1 MIEIETKIDQ
11 IDPAEVVRLL
21 TKNGAK
27 LVGKKLFRRWIFN
40 LEGKKGE
47 DRFIRVRTDGDT
59 ATLTYKHRSGD
70 SLANTEEIETV
81 VEDFDAAAKIISAVA
96 SEPYYQESRRTVY
109 SLDNVEVAIDEW
121 PKLPPIV
128 EIEGQSE
135 EDVKKAISRLGI
147 KGRELG
153 NIGWERVYS
162 MYGFNLRDYKI
173 LKFEEDTKR

>member
-59 ATLTYKHRSGD
+59 AT
-70 SLANTEEIETV
+70 
-81 VEDFDAAAKIISAVA
+81 
-96 SEPYYQESRRTVY
+96 
-109 SLDNVEVAIDEW
+109 
-121 PKLPPIV
+121 
-128 EIEGQSE
+128 
-135 EDVKKAISRLGI
+135 
-147 KGRELG
+147 
-153 NIGWERVYS
+153 
-162 MYGFNLRDYKI
+162 
-173 LKFEEDTKR
+173 